1 MQNKIW
7 SSDAETTY
15 NNCAVFYKVKEKF
28 GGLSN
33 MSGGYPLK
41 INGETIYSSEALYQA
56 CRFPHEPSWQK
67 EIITQK
73 SPMAAKMKSKKDN
86 RRKDYSREDWEDV
99 RVDLMRWVLRVKLA
113 HHYTAMKEILL
124 STGDRPIVEKSRK
137 DRFWGAVEDKEG
149 ILHGYNQLG
158 QLLME
163 LRSLVKTK
171 SSKELTEV
179 EPLDIH
185 DFLLLN
191 KPISTIKVVVA
202 RF

>member
-1 MQNKIW
+1 MLTKIW
-7 SSDAETTY
+7 YSEDSKIYE
-15 NNCAVFYKVKEKF
+15 NCAVFYKVKEEF

-33 MSGGYPLK
+33 MSGGYSLK

-56 CRFPHEPSWQK
+56 CRFPHEPTWQK
-67 EIITQK
+67 EIISQR
-73 SPMAAKMKSKKDN
+73 SPMAAKMKAKKDN
-86 RRKDYSREDWEDV
+86 RRKDYSRSDWQDI
-99 RVDLMRWVLRVKLA
+99 RLDLMRWVLRVKLA
-113 HHYTAMKEILL
+113 HHYNAISEILL
-124 STGDRPIVEKSRK
+124 ATGDRPIVEKSRK

-149 ILHGYNQLG
+149 ILHGCNQLG

-171 SSKELTEV
+171 SSKELTKV

-191 KPISTIKVVVA
+191 IPISTIKVVVA

>member
-1 MQNKIW
+1 MQNKTW
-7 SSDAETTY
+7 SSQAGTIY
-15 NNCAVFYKVKEKF
+15 QNCAVFYKVKEEF

-33 MSGGYPLK
+33 MSGGYPIKL
-41 INGETIYSSEALYQA
+41 NGVTIYSSEALYQA
-56 CRFPHEPSWQK
+56 CRFPHEATWQK

-86 RRKDYSREDWEDV
+86 RRKDYSRQDWEDV

-113 HHYTAMKEILL
+113 HHYTAMSKILL
-124 STGDRPIVEKSRK
+124 ATGDRPIVEKSRK

-149 ILHGYNQLG
+149 VLHGCNQLG

-163 LRSLVKTK
+163 LRSLIKTK
-171 SSKELTEV
+171 SSKELTKV
-179 EPLDIH
+179 EPLDIP

-191 KPISTIKVVVA
+191 KPISTIKVVFA